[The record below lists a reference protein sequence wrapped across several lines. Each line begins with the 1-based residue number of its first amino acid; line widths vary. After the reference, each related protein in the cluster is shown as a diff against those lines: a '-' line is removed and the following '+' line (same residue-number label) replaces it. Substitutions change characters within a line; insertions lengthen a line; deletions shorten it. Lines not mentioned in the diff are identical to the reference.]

1 MCYVYIPF
9 CLELY
14 FPLESCYVQLYLQS
28 STGVW
33 GPYPS
38 ALLKDTWL
46 HEGGQSAVGN
56 LLDLIVETHPAYP
69 QVFLHSIYYRWL
81 YPGMFYYYSL
91 SQNFIWALLTGQKWS
106 WVQRH
111 CSTNSSSWHAPRNI
125 QLDQNRSLKICGAS
139 RFDQVIL
146 STYIE

>member
-1 MCYVYIPF
+1 MLALKLHSQQNQVTQITKLCQHFCLVYVPF
-9 CLELY
+9 YLELY
-14 FPLESCYVQLYLQS
+14 FPLESCDVQLYLQS

-69 QVFLHSIYYRWL
+69 QVFLHSIQHYR
-81 YPGMFYYYSL
+81 
-91 SQNFIWALLTGQKWS
+91 
-106 WVQRH
+106 
-111 CSTNSSSWHAPRNI
+111 
-125 QLDQNRSLKICGAS
+125 
-139 RFDQVIL
+139 
-146 STYIE
+146 